1 MAAVTL
7 KHMPFVTKDN
17 EDIESLL
24 IEENYRIN
32 IDQKPHI
39 IIPNEKINQC
49 QKNSN
54 NSSPLGSL
62 IETISGFF
70 FNPNK

>member
-1 MAAVTL
+1 MASHKL
-7 KHMPFVTKDN
+7 SHLPFVTKDN

-24 IEENYRIN
+24 LEENYRIQ
-32 IDQKPHI
+32 IDPRPFI
-39 IIPNEKINQC
+39 FIPNEKISLNKI
-49 QKNSN
+49 QK

-70 FNPNK
+70 FNVIK